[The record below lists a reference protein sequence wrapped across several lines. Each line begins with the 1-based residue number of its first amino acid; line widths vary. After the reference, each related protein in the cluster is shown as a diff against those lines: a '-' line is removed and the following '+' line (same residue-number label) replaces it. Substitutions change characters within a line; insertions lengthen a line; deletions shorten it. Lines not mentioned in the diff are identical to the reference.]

1 MIEESKN
8 QLVPTALP
16 EKDWVSEML
25 NQFDHPSTVLW
36 RAIEAKCVSNY
47 ISKIDLEK
55 KLVLDLGC
63 GEGKV
68 SSTIFDGEADIIGL
82 DISKEDIIKAKGRGN
97 YRELIIGDAQRLP
110 FSDRSVDTV
119 FSNSVLE
126 HIPGIFM
133 VLKEVSRILQKNGK
147 LVFTV
152 PSDQF
157 GNYLFLYVLAER
169 LGLKGFARWYGKRRN
184 QLLNHFHCYSP
195 KVWECKLKKAD
206 LNMVYAKYYLSKSTI
221 EVWDFLALC
230 IFFVRIFMRK
240 IPSRILNRLLDRTKN
255 LRISF
260 FRRTLRKYYLET
272 CNVGGA
278 LTVVATT
285 Q

>member
-1 MIEESKN
+1 MVEENKN
-8 QLVPTALP
+8 ELVPRALP
-16 EKDWVSEML
+16 EKDWLSEML

-36 RAIEAKCVSNY
+36 RAIEAKHVSNY
-47 ISKIDLEK
+47 ISKINLGEK
-55 KLVLDLGC
+55 LILDLGC

-68 SSTIFDGEADIIGL
+68 SSIIFDDGVNIIGL
-82 DISKEDIIKAKGRGN
+82 DISKRDIIKAKGRGN

-110 FSDRSVDTV
+110 FSDRSVDV
-119 FSNSVLE
+119 MFSNSVLE
-126 HIPGIFM
+126 HIPDMSM
-133 VLKEVSRILQKNGK
+133 VLKEASRILQKNGK

-152 PSDQF
+152 PDDQL

-169 LGLKGFARWYGKRRN
+169 AGLKGFARWYRKRRN

-195 KVWECKLKKAD
+195 KVWECKLNKAD
-206 LNMVYAKYYLSKSTI
+206 LSMVYANYYLSKSTV

-230 IFFVRIFMRK
+230 VFFVRIFVRK
-240 IPSRILNRLLDRTKN
+240 IPSRILNRLLDRTKT

-260 FRRTLRKYYLET
+260 FGRILRKYYLEK

-278 LTVVATT
+278 LTVVAAT

>member
-1 MIEESKN
+1 MIEKSKN
-8 QLVPTALP
+8 QLAPRSLP
-16 EKDWVSEML
+16 EKDWMSEML

-36 RAIEAKCVSNY
+36 RAIEAKHVSNY
-47 ISKIDLEK
+47 VSKINLKK
-55 KLVLDLGC
+55 KLILDLGC

-68 SSTIFDGEADIIGL
+68 SSVIFDGDLDIIGL

-110 FSDRSVDTV
+110 FSDRSVDIV

-126 HIPGIFM
+126 HIPDIFM

-152 PSDQF
+152 PDDQF
-157 GNYLFLYVLAER
+157 GNYLFLYVLAEK
-169 LGLKGFARWYGKRRN
+169 LGLKGFARWYSKRRN

-195 KVWECKLKKAD
+195 KMWEYKLKEAN
-206 LNMVYAKYYLSKSTI
+206 LSMVYAKYYLSKSTI

-230 IFFVRIFMRK
+230 IFFIRKFMFK
-240 IPSRILNRLLDRTKN
+240 VPPRILNQLVNRTKN

-260 FRRTLRKYYLET
+260 FRRTLRKYYLEK
-272 CNVGGA
+272 CDIGGA

>member
-1 MIEESKN
+1 MIEKNKN
-8 QLVPTALP
+8 QLVPRALL

-47 ISKIDLEK
+47 VSKINLEN
-55 KLVLDLGC
+55 KLILDLGC

-68 SSTIFDGEADIIGL
+68 SSIIFDGDLDIIGL
-82 DISKEDIIKAKGRGN
+82 DNSKEDIIKAKGRGN
-97 YRELIIGDAQRLP
+97 YRELILGDAQWLP
-110 FSDRSVDTV
+110 FSDRSIDIV

-126 HIPGIFM
+126 HIPDIFM
-133 VLKEVSRILQKNGK
+133 VLKGVSRILQKNGK

-152 PSDQF
+152 PDDQF

-169 LGLKGFARWYGKRRN
+169 LGLKGFARWYSKRRN
-184 QLLNHFHCYSP
+184 RLLNHFHCYSP
-195 KVWECKLKKAD
+195 KVWEYKLKEAD
-206 LNMVYAKYYLSKSTI
+206 LDMVYAKYYLSKSTI

-230 IFFVRIFMRK
+230 IFFMQIFMRK
-240 IPSRILNRLLDRTKN
+240 VPPRILNRLLDGTKN

-260 FRRTLRKYYLET
+260 FRRTLRKYYTEI
-272 CNVGGA
+272 CNIGGA
-278 LTVVATT
+278 LIIVATT